1 MTGKKLTE
9 YSFWIGKI
17 ADIVVREKSWNIL
30 LHKRTYNGNIQKI
43 YINFQNNISKQYINI
58 GDIVEVNGIIQIEFD
73 TAGVCRWGNNI
84 KVVWTERQANYQP
97 KQEPQPQPQQEPKKE
112 IDFEFESMLQELDSE
127 VKKL

>member
-9 YSFWIGKI
+9 SCYWSGKI

-84 KVVWTERQANYQP
+84 KVIWSNGQANYQP
-97 KQEPQPQPQQEPKKE
+97 KQEPQPQEPKREK
-112 IDFEFESMLQELDSE
+112 DFEFESMLEELESE

>member
-9 YSFWIGKI
+9 SCYWSGKI

-84 KVVWTERQANYQP
+84 KVIWSDRQANYQP
-97 KQEPQPQPQQEPKKE
+97 KQEPQPQQEPKREK
-112 IDFEFESMLQELDSE
+112 DFEFESMLEELESE

>member
-9 YSFWIGKI
+9 SCYWSGKI

-58 GDIVEVNGIIQIEFD
+58 GDIVEISGIIQIEFE

-84 KVVWTERQANYQP
+84 KIIWSNGQANYQP
-97 KQEPQPQPQQEPKKE
+97 KQEPQPEAKKQEV
-112 IDFEFESMLQELDSE
+112 DFEFESMLEELENE

>member
-9 YSFWIGKI
+9 SCYWSGKI

-84 KVVWTERQANYQP
+84 KVIWSDRQANYQP
-97 KQEPQPQPQQEPKKE
+97 KPQEPQPQPEAKKQE
-112 IDFEFESMLQELDSE
+112 IDFEFDSILEELESE